1 MAKPQSNLDEL
12 MKDPKAAGLLKNK
25 DLLKNILSAPD
36 TKRLMNLLN
45 QHAGG
50 GLQSAAAAA
59 AQGDPSQLTGLL
71 NQVMQS
77 KEGAQVVGR
86 LTDTLPKK

>member
-25 DLLKNILSAPD
+25 DLLKNILSSPD

-45 QHAGG
+45 QSAGG
-50 GLQSAAAAA
+50 GLKSAAEAAMK
-59 AQGDPSQLTGLL
+59 GDTSQLMGLMDRLMKDPNGAKVVEQL
-71 NQVMQS
+71 NKTIQG
-77 KEGAQVVGR
+77 K
-86 LTDTLPKK
+86 

>member
-25 DLLKNILSAPD
+25 DLLKNILSSPD
-36 TKRLMNLLN
+36 TNRLMNLLN
-45 QHAGG
+45 QNAGG